1 MASGEPEERESRGQN
16 GKEEVGEM
24 ERMKEAILI
33 INQQIQL
40 LIDWNKEHIETEPE
54 QVRKNIETILQALK
68 IIHEFNH

>member
-1 MASGEPEERESRGQN
+1 VASGEPEERESRGQN

>member
-1 MASGEPEERESRGQN
+1 
-16 GKEEVGEM
+16 
-24 ERMKEAILI
+24 MKEAILI